1 MKKIVSLALALLVL
15 MSTVVLTASASTIKD
30 GKSNCPSCGK
40 YYPVTYV
47 EPSCTKAAH
56 YRIFCTDC
64 RKNYEFKFDETKP
77 ALGHD
82 EAVEVVKATCM
93 ERGYDRHYCKR
104 FGETFYREN
113 VVEPYGHDYVQYE
126 RDPSWAK
133 DECRYKKICKRC
145 GYDGS
150 MIYPGGHAHINEDNK
165 CVRCNFDF
173 ETECGHFC
181 HKDGFLGFI
190 YKIARVFLAIFK
202 TNEYCECGKL
212 HW

>member
-1 MKKIVSLALALLVL
+1 MKKIISLALALLVL
-15 MSTVVLTASASTIKD
+15 MSTVVFTASASTIKD

-64 RKNYEFKFDETKP
+64 RKYYEFKFDETKP

-82 EAVEVVKATCM
+82 EAVETVVASCTN
-93 ERGYDRHYCKR
+93 RGHDRHYCKR
-104 FGETFYREN
+104 CGENFYWAN
-113 VVEPYGHDYVQYE
+113 IVEAYGHDYVQYE

-133 DECRYKKICKRC
+133 DECRYTKQCTRC
-145 GYDGS
+145 GDTVNAK
-150 MIYPGGHAHINEDNK
+150 YPNGHTYPNEDNK
-165 CVRCNFDF
+165 CDKCNFDF
-173 ETECGHFC
+173 ENDCGHFC

-190 YKIARVFLAIFK
+190 YKIAKLFWRIFG
-202 TNEYCECGKL
+202 TNTYCECGYYHL
-212 HW
+212 